1 MAQPYVGEI
10 RIFAGNFAPAGW
22 MFCQG
27 QLLPISEYETLFNL
41 IGTTY
46 GGDGQSTFALPDL
59 QSRVPIHMGNGF
71 TLAETGGVETVTLT
85 VNQIPAHS
93 HTATSSTAG
102 GTNAAPAS
110 STILADQVV
119 TGAPSGGTVFAYKPS
134 GGTQVAMPAATVAA
148 TGGSQPHENVQPILV
163 INYIL
168 SLFGIFPSQT

>member
-22 MFCQG
+22 MFCEG

-59 QSRVPIHMGNGF
+59 RGRIPLHFGSGF

-85 VNQIPAHS
+85 VSQIPAHS
-93 HTATSSTAG
+93 HTLLGSTSIATLTDAG
-102 GTNAAPAS
+102 NNVGGKL
-110 STILADQVV
+110 TIA
-119 TGAPSGGTVFAYKPS
+119 
-134 GGTQVAMPAATVAA
+134 
-148 TGGSQPHENVQPILV
+148 
-163 INYIL
+163 
-168 SLFGIFPSQT
+168 